1 MRDLLEK
8 GFFAGVGA
16 LMYLQEKAD
25 EVVGEMIEK
34 GRMAPEEGRR
44 FIEALDKRLH
54 DDFPDVRKR
63 VDETMK
69 ATMRDAGF
77 VTKDEIHD
85 INEALTEIGAR
96 LKNIEKAGANSNSD
110 KVDLEP

>member
-8 GFFAGVGA
+8 SFFAGVGA
-16 LMYLQEKAD
+16 LMYMQEKAD

-34 GRMAPEEGRR
+34 GRMAPDEGRR

-54 DDFPDVRKR
+54 EDFPNVRKR

-69 ATMRDAGF
+69 ATLRDAGF
-77 VTKDEIHD
+77 VTKEEIHD
-85 INEALTEIGAR
+85 INEALTEISAR
-96 LKNIEKAGANSNSD
+96 LKNIEKMSAATSSE

>member
-8 GFFAGVGA
+8 GFFAGIGA
-16 LMYLQEKAD
+16 LMYVQEKAS

-34 GRMAPEEGRR
+34 GRMAPEEGKR
-44 FIEALDKRLH
+44 FIEALDKRLQE
-54 DDFPDVRKR
+54 DFPNVRKR
-63 VDETMK
+63 VDESMK
-69 ATMRDAGF
+69 ATLQDAGF

-85 INEALTEIGAR
+85 INEALIEISAR
-96 LKNIEKAGANSNSD
+96 LKNIEKASAATSSD